1 MAMRLGPSDV
11 FKALSV
17 DTRLKIIE
25 LLKSRGPMG
34 VTTIAGVLGVT
45 PSAVSQHL
53 RVLRH
58 AGLVDRERKGYWMP
72 YSVDEEALGSCCGM
86 LIDVCT
92 CDCGGEHHRRLS
104 GKPEGRIEAL
114 TEYKRALQRRIA
126 EVEERI
132 AELRRK
138 K

>member
-1 MAMRLGPSDV
+1 MPHGPSEV

-25 LLKSRGPMG
+25 LLKSRGPLG
-34 VTTIAGVLGVT
+34 VTTIAEALKVT

-58 AGLVDRERKGYWMP
+58 AGLVDRERKGYWVP
-72 YSVDEEALGSCCGM
+72 YSIDEEALGSCCGM

-92 CDCGGEHHRRLS
+92 CDCGGEHHRKML
-104 GKPEGRIEAL
+104 GKPKDRIEAL
-114 TEYKRALQRRIA
+114 TRYKQALEQRIV

-132 AELRRK
+132 AELRK
-138 K
+138 QK

>member
-1 MAMRLGPSDV
+1 MRLGPSDV

-25 LLKSRGPMG
+25 LLKLRGPLG
-34 VTTIAGVLGVT
+34 VTTIAEELKVT
-45 PSAVSQHL
+45 PSAISQHL
-53 RVLRH
+53 RVLRQ
-58 AGLVDRERKGYWMP
+58 AGLVDRERKGYWVP
-72 YSVDEEALGSCCGM
+72 YSIDEEALGSCCGM

-92 CDCGGEHHRRLS
+92 CDCGGEHHRKPK
-104 GKPEGRIEAL
+104 GKSEDRIKGLTDYKHAL
-114 TEYKRALQRRIA
+114 EKRITET
-126 EVEERI
+126 EERI